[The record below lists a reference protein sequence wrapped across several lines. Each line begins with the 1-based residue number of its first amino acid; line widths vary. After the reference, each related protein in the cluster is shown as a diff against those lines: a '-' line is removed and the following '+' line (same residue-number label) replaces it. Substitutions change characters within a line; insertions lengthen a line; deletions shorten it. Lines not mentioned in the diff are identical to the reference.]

1 LQSFKLLNVLVLLTV
16 GTVAASS
23 FLFMKILVDEIT
35 PSEIVAGRVFFGALA
50 LAAVIRV
57 KRTPLKLSRS
67 LMVRV
72 FIFAAFETVIPFT
85 LIATAEQNVDSGL
98 AAVLISGMPLF
109 TVLFATLTPTGERLS
124 RIGFIGLAVGF
135 LGIVVLSG
143 VSPGALVD
151 GDALSRIAVLAAA
164 ASYAAAGVYA
174 RLLLKTENTL
184 SVSGLQL
191 GFATL
196 IAVPLIFAGGD
207 TPSFDL
213 SLGGFGALLTLG
225 IVGSGGMLLG
235 FLWLVEK
242 TGSIGASLVTY
253 VVPFMGVFL
262 GWAVLGETIGDRTV
276 LGLVLVLA
284 GVGVATFGG
293 IMTASSGRRRQGSAP
308 VLQGEGASP
317 RRTWSNA
324 SP

>member
-1 LQSFKLLNVLVLLTV
+1 MQSFKPINVLVLLAV

-23 FLFMKILVDEIT
+23 FLFMKILVEQIP
-35 PSEIVAGRVFFGALA
+35 PSEIVAGRVFFGAVA
-50 LAAVIRV
+50 LAAFIRI
-57 KRTPLKLSRS
+57 KRTPLNLSRS

-72 FIFAAFETVIPFT
+72 SIFAALETVIPFT
-85 LIATAEQNVDSGL
+85 LIATAEQKVDSGL
-98 AAVLISGMPLF
+98 AAVLISSMPLF
-109 TVLFATLTPTGERLS
+109 TVLFATLTPTDERLS
-124 RIGFIGLAVGF
+124 RMGFVGLAVGF

-143 VSPGALVD
+143 VGSDALLN
-151 GDALSRIAVLAAA
+151 GDALSRIAVVAAG

-174 RLLLKTENTL
+174 RLQLKTENTL

-191 GFATL
+191 GMATL
-196 IAVPLIFAGGD
+196 LAVPLVFASGE
-207 TPSFDL
+207 TPSFGL
-213 SLGGFGALLTLG
+213 SPGGWGALLTLG

-293 IMTASSGRRRQGSAP
+293 ILTASSSRRSEKLPAP
-308 VLQGEGASP
+308 TLQGDA
-317 RRTWSNA
+317 A
-324 SP
+324 

>member
-1 LQSFKLLNVLVLLTV
+1 MQSFKPINVLVLLAV

-23 FLFMKILVDEIT
+23 FLFMKILVEQIP

-50 LAAVIRV
+50 LAAVIRIQ
-57 KRTPLKLSRS
+57 RAPLNLSRS

-72 FIFAAFETVIPFT
+72 SIFAALETVIPFT
-85 LIATAEQNVDSGL
+85 LIATAEQKLDSGL
-98 AAVLISGMPLF
+98 AAVLISSMPLF
-109 TVLFATLTPTGERLS
+109 TVLFASLTPTDERLS
-124 RIGFIGLAVGF
+124 RMGFVGLAVGF

-143 VSPGALVD
+143 VGSDALLN
-151 GDALSRIAVLAAA
+151 GDALSRIAVLAAG

-174 RLLLKTENTL
+174 RLQLKTENTL
-184 SVSGLQL
+184 TVSGLQL
-191 GFATL
+191 GIATLLALPLVFATS
-196 IAVPLIFAGGD
+196 G
-207 TPSFDL
+207 TPSLGL
-213 SLGGFGALLTLG
+213 SLGGWGALLTLG

-253 VVPFMGVFL
+253 VIPFMGVFL

-276 LGLVLVLA
+276 LGLVLVLV

-293 IMTASSGRRRQGSAP
+293 MLAAAPSRRSGSSVSI
-308 VLQGEGASP
+308 LQGDA
-317 RRTWSNA
+317 A
-324 SP
+324 

>member
-1 LQSFKLLNVLVLLTV
+1 LQSFKPINVLVLLTV
-16 GTVAASS
+16 GTIAASS
-23 FLFMKILVDEIT
+23 FLFMKILVDQIP

-50 LAAVIRV
+50 LAAVIRIQ
-57 KRTPLKLSRS
+57 RTPLNLSRS

-72 FIFAAFETVIPFT
+72 LIFAALETVIPFT
-85 LIATAEQNVDSGL
+85 LIATAEQKVDSSL
-98 AAVLISGMPLF
+98 AAVLISSMPLF
-109 TVLFATLTPTGERLS
+109 TVLFATLTPTDERLS

-143 VSPGALVD
+143 VNTGALVD
-151 GDALSRIAVLAAA
+151 GDALSRIAILAAG
-164 ASYAAAGVYA
+164 ASYAAAAVYA
-174 RLLLKTENTL
+174 RLLLKTEDTL

-191 GFATL
+191 GLATL
-196 IAVPLIFAGGD
+196 IAVPLVFATGD

-213 SLGGFGALLTLG
+213 NPGGWGALLTLG
-225 IVGSGGMLLG
+225 IAGSGGMLLG

-262 GWAVLGETIGDRTV
+262 GWAVLGETIGDRTI

-293 IMTASSGRRRQGSAP
+293 MMTASSGRRSQCPPAP
-308 VLQGEGASP
+308 VLRSDA
-317 RRTWSNA
+317 A
-324 SP
+324 

>member
-1 LQSFKLLNVLVLLTV
+1 MRSFNLISVLVLLTV
-16 GTVAASS
+16 GTIAASS
-23 FLFMKILVDEIT
+23 FLFMKILVDQIP

-50 LAAVIRV
+50 LAAVIHIQ
-57 KRTPLKLSRS
+57 KTPVRLSRS

-72 FIFAAFETVIPFT
+72 LIFAALETVLPFT
-85 LIATAEQNVDSGL
+85 LIATAEQKIDSGL
-98 AAVLISGMPLF
+98 AAVLISSMPLF
-109 TVLFATLTPTGERLS
+109 TVLFATLTPTQERLS

-143 VSPGALVD
+143 ISTGALVD
-151 GDALSRIAVLAAA
+151 GDALSRIAILAAG

-184 SVSGLQL
+184 TVSGLQL

-196 IAVPLIFAGGD
+196 MAVPLVFAGSG

-213 SLGGFGALLTLG
+213 SLGGWAALLTLG

-262 GWAVLGETIGDRTV
+262 GWAVLGETLGDRTV
-276 LGLVLVLA
+276 LGLILVLA

-293 IMTASSGRRRQGSAP
+293 VMTASSDRRSESLPAA
-308 VLQGEGASP
+308 VLQGDA
-317 RRTWSNA
+317 A
-324 SP
+324 